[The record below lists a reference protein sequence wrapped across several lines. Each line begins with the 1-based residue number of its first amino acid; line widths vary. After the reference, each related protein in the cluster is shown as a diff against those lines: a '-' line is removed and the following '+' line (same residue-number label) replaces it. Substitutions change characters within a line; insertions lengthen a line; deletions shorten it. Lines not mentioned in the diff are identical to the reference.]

1 MSLSPTKNNQDDG
14 GGHGSAAPST
24 VRSSPRRTAANTTTM
39 TNTTYFSSPMLPRR
53 TEHPQQ
59 PPSGGGGRSPT
70 RQGGSPGGYAILRAL
85 RGANSAY
92 RRDATNEESRHRRS
106 LEDAAIAT
114 TRKRKRRRRIIDDG
128 RGKNENDNEEG
139 KGEDDDDDEEEWWSN
154 DDDQHAIVVTY
165 LNNDHDNYN
174 YRNNDNNVGD
184 RDNNNNNNNY
194 NNNNNETTK
203 QGANDVTSDVTA
215 RTKMDLSNAFLDV
228 TETATNA
235 NTNEDNNDARNASTQ
250 QPQQHQ
256 FPSPP
261 PPPPEAKILGIMD
274 WSLKRRIRIECIPGR
289 CLPSQYNNNNNNSY
303 DEGLIHSLA
312 LEHLSSSGGSS
323 SISSSSSSRSNW
335 KIDLNNK
342 EDGNLMNVTSSKGI
356 EAVAKWLASTM
367 YYQHPAIHPLPP
379 SMLSSSTTTTTTP
392 TVVNGGGS
400 TTLLETK
407 QKHQQPMKKKGKSSM
422 REHGGTMSSSS
433 TSNSYIPS
441 YIHGINSLN
450 QRVRLS
456 GAGCMGG
463 LGTSISLENTT
474 ATNSLSSSSSSSHN
488 MSSTMS
494 SLLIQR
500 RRDWQMAFRSVYHS
514 WKLQM
519 NDINVKLC
527 RHRHEKQQNDGITT
541 TTTTTTAIITNDEVS
556 RCSFYIISS
565 SQVILFRGG
574 CVNRCSSGSRSSSRD
589 DCDDGTVVVV
599 PMIVFSSTTS
609 SLRSKLNSMGV
620 TLRLYT
626 PKRDDNVAGNDRG
639 NGDEGTNNNHHHV
652 FSESLFDIDETG
664 ENLSSEN
671 GEGIGGD
678 MESVHAELIA
688 IKRADDEKGKV
699 TVEVK
704 TRKKKKRQR
713 TYNKPSSSSDDY
725 ITGGSD
731 NHPDLQSP
739 LFVYGI
745 DDCAAVY
752 ELLLNTYGLSSILN
766 LDRQMGGRK
775 TGIMSIDSTANSG
788 DVVDVPLLL
797 YRSLGSC
804 LLFTLRTL
812 GISSRRDCAN
822 MNQVGQQ
829 NTMSGRTNA
838 QKQQRPTFASKATI
852 ELRGPVL
859 PCALRDMTC
868 AMINVM
874 LLDKY
879 AQRDED
885 DSSATACDDNSNN
898 NNAAASTH
906 QFVMFLQT
914 HNGEC
919 SVTNPK
925 STGSSS
931 SLGFNG
937 SQIPLLPEEVL
948 GGDNDS
954 PVTALWRECELG
966 HRVNMLAW
974 DISCSELVPFQ

>member
-1 MSLSPTKNNQDDG
+1 MSSSPTKNNQDDG

-24 VRSSPRRTAANTTTM
+24 VRSSPRRTAASNTTTT
-39 TNTTYFSSPMLPRR
+39 TNTTYFGSPMLPRR
-53 TEHPQQ
+53 TQRDQPQQ
-59 PPSGGGGRSPT
+59 PPSGGGGRSP
-70 RQGGSPGGYAILRAL
+70 GGSPGGYAILRAL
-85 RGANSAY
+85 RSANSAY
-92 RRDATNEESRHRRS
+92 HRDRATNEESRHHRRRS
-106 LEDAAIAT
+106 LEEDDDDAANAT
-114 TRKRKRRRRIIDDG
+114 TIRGQKRRRRIDDG
-128 RGKNENDNEEG
+128 RSNNESDNEG
-139 KGEDDDDDEEEWWSN
+139 KGEDDDDEEEEWCSY
-154 DDDQHAIVVTY
+154 DDDRHAIVVTY
-165 LNNDHDNYN
+165 LNDHDNYN
-174 YRNNDNNVGD
+174 YCNNDNN
-184 RDNNNNNNNY
+184 

-203 QGANDVTSDVTA
+203 QGANDVTSDVTT

-228 TETATNA
+228 TETTTNA
-235 NTNEDNNDARNASTQ
+235 NTNEDNDARNASTQ
-250 QPQQHQ
+250 QQQHQHQ
-256 FPSPP
+256 FPS

-289 CLPSQYNNNNNNSY
+289 CLPSQYNNNSY

-323 SISSSSSSRSNW
+323 TSSSSRSRSNW

-342 EDGNLMNVTSSKGI
+342 EDGQLMNVTSSKGI
-356 EAVAKWLASTM
+356 EAVAKLLASTM

-379 SMLSSSTTTTTTP
+379 SMLSSSTTTTP

-400 TTLLETK
+400 TTLLGTK
-407 QKHQQPMKKKGKSSM
+407 RKHQQPMKKKGKSSM
-422 REHGGTMSSSS
+422 REHGGTMSSS
-433 TSNSYIPS
+433 TSNSYIPF

-474 ATNSLSSSSSSSHN
+474 ATNSLSSSSSSSSSAVHN

-519 NDINVKLC
+519 NDVNVKLC
-527 RHRHEKQQNDGITT
+527 RHRHEKQQNDVIS
-541 TTTTTTAIITNDEVS
+541 TTTAIITNDEVS

-574 CVNRCSSGSRSSSRD
+574 CVNRCSTGSRSSSRD
-589 DCDDGTVVVV
+589 DCDDGTVV
-599 PMIVFSSTTS
+599 PMIVFSSTTLS
-609 SLRSKLNSMGV
+609 FRSKLNSMGV

-626 PKRDDNVAGNDRG
+626 PKSDDNVAGNDMG
-639 NGDEGTNNNHHHV
+639 NGDEGTNNNHHDV
-652 FSESLFDIDETG
+652 FSESLFNIDETS

-671 GEGIGGD
+671 GEGKGGD

-713 TYNKPSSSSDDY
+713 MYNKLSSSSDGY

-752 ELLLNTYGLSSILN
+752 ELLLNTYGLSSIVN

-775 TGIMSIDSTANSG
+775 TGIMSIDNTTNSG
-788 DVVDVPLLL
+788 YVVDVPLLL

-804 LLFTLRTL
+804 LLFTLNTL
-812 GISSRRDCAN
+812 GISSRQDCAN

-885 DSSATACDDNSNN
+885 DSSTTACDDSSNN

-906 QFVMFLQT
+906 QFVMLLQS

-937 SQIPLLPEEVL
+937 SQIPLLPEEIL
-948 GGDNDS
+948 GS

>member
-1 MSLSPTKNNQDDG
+1 
-14 GGHGSAAPST
+14 
-24 VRSSPRRTAANTTTM
+24 
-39 TNTTYFSSPMLPRR
+39 
-53 TEHPQQ
+53 
-59 PPSGGGGRSPT
+59 
-70 RQGGSPGGYAILRAL
+70 
-85 RGANSAY
+85 
-92 RRDATNEESRHRRS
+92 
-106 LEDAAIAT
+106 
-114 TRKRKRRRRIIDDG
+114 
-128 RGKNENDNEEG
+128 
-139 KGEDDDDDEEEWWSN
+139 
-154 DDDQHAIVVTY
+154 
-165 LNNDHDNYN
+165 
-174 YRNNDNNVGD
+174 
-184 RDNNNNNNNY
+184 
-194 NNNNNETTK
+194 
-203 QGANDVTSDVTA
+203 
-215 RTKMDLSNAFLDV
+215 
-228 TETATNA
+228 
-235 NTNEDNNDARNASTQ
+235 
-250 QPQQHQ
+250 
-256 FPSPP
+256 
-261 PPPPEAKILGIMD
+261 
-274 WSLKRRIRIECIPGR
+274 
-289 CLPSQYNNNNNNSY
+289 
-303 DEGLIHSLA
+303 
-312 LEHLSSSGGSS
+312 
-323 SISSSSSSRSNW
+323 
-335 KIDLNNK
+335 
-342 EDGNLMNVTSSKGI
+342 
-356 EAVAKWLASTM
+356 
-367 YYQHPAIHPLPP
+367 
-379 SMLSSSTTTTTTP
+379 
-392 TVVNGGGS
+392 
-400 TTLLETK
+400 
-407 QKHQQPMKKKGKSSM
+407 
-422 REHGGTMSSSS
+422 
-433 TSNSYIPS
+433 
-441 YIHGINSLN
+441 
-450 QRVRLS
+450 
-456 GAGCMGG
+456 MGG

-474 ATNSLSSSSSSSHN
+474 ATNSLSSSSSSVHN

-527 RHRHEKQQNDGITT
+527 RHRHEKQQNDVITT

-574 CVNRCSSGSRSSSRD
+574 CVNRCSGGRSRSSSKD
-589 DCDDGTVVVV
+589 DCDGGTVVVV
-599 PMIVFSSTTS
+599 PMIVFSSTTL

-626 PKRDDNVAGNDRG
+626 PKRDDNVAGND
-639 NGDEGTNNNHHHV
+639 NHHV
-652 FSESLFDIDETG
+652 FSESLFNIDETS

-699 TVEVK
+699 TVEVR
-704 TRKKKKRQR
+704 TRKKKKRQG
-713 TYNKPSSSSDDY
+713 TYNKPSSSSDGY

-731 NHPDLQSP
+731 NHPDLLSP

-752 ELLLNTYGLSSILN
+752 ELLLNTYGLSSIVN
-766 LDRQMGGRK
+766 LGQMGGRK
-775 TGIMSIDSTANSG
+775 SGIMSIDNTTNSG

-812 GISSRRDCAN
+812 SISSRRDCAN

-838 QKQQRPTFASKATI
+838 QKQQRPTFDSKATI

-885 DSSATACDDNSNN
+885 DSSTTACDDSSNN

-906 QFVMFLQT
+906 QFVMFLQS

-937 SQIPLLPEEVL
+937 SQIPLLPEEIL
-948 GGDNDS
+948 GS